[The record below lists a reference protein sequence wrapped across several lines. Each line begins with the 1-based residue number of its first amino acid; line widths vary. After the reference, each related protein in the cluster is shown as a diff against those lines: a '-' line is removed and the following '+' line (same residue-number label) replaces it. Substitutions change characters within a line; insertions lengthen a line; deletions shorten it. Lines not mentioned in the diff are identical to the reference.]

1 MSHTTAGLSTARFK
15 LLGMTSHAELNH
27 QAPHNQALQISAGNY
42 TATIDPH
49 GAGLATLLYDGKPLV
64 AGYQH
69 ARPFTAGALLA
80 PWPNRTGDGIF
91 SHHGSIHRL
100 ACNEPDR
107 NNALHGFAAEANWH
121 VTEHSRSAVTLQW
134 QGPARTDW
142 PWPLHYSITW
152 ALADDGLS
160 AKLTVTNTSTNTGTE
175 TAHPN
180 TASSPFGLG
189 WHPYLSALGAPLDEC
204 TLSMPAATN
213 LPLDPDRLLPAG
225 PEIPA
230 TEIVGKHQHMEGIE
244 LDHCFRMEA
253 PQTSS
258 DHAAHQIELRNA
270 DGHGTILWADE
281 HFGWCQVYTSPEAA
295 PSIGRAVA
303 VEPMTCP
310 PNALR
315 SGESLL
321 QLASASS
328 MSFRFGISAT
338 STPPHPKP
346 TL

>member
-1 MSHTTAGLSTARFK
+1 
-15 LLGMTSHAELNH
+15 MTSHTA
-27 QAPHNQALQISAGNY
+27 AQISAGAY

-64 AGYQH
+64 VGYTST
-69 ARPFTAGALLA
+69 RPMTAGALLA

-91 SHHGSIHRL
+91 SHHGTIHRL
-100 ACNEPDR
+100 PCTEPDR
-107 NNALHGFAAEANWH
+107 NNALHGYAADATWEITDRSPGS
-121 VTEHSRSAVTLQW
+121 VTMQW
-134 QGPARTDW
+134 QGPARTEW
-142 PWPLHYSITW
+142 AWPLVYSITW

-160 AKLTVTNTSTNTGTE
+160 AELTVTNISTE
-175 TAHPN
+175 TAHPS
-180 TASSPFGLG
+180 TASSPFGMG

-213 LPLDPDRLLPAG
+213 LPLDPERLLPAG

-230 TEIVGKHQHMEGIE
+230 TEIIGKQQAMVGIT
-244 LDHCFRMEA
+244 LDHCFRLEA
-253 PQTSS
+253 SQNNDGP
-258 DHAAHQIELRNA
+258 AAHQIELRNA
-270 DGHGTILWADE
+270 TGSGARLWADE
-281 HFGWCQVYTSPEAA
+281 CFGWCQVYTSPESA
-295 PSIGRAVA
+295 PTIGRAVA

-328 MSFRFGISAT
+328 TRFRFGISAI
-338 STPPHPKP
+338 
-346 TL
+346 

>member
-1 MSHTTAGLSTARFK
+1 
-15 LLGMTSHAELNH
+15 MTSHAELNH
-27 QAPHNQALQISAGNY
+27 QAPHNHALQISTGNY

-64 AGYQH
+64 VGYQH

-91 SHHGSIHRL
+91 SHHGTIHRL
-100 ACNEPDR
+100 RCNETNH
-107 NNALHGFAAEANWH
+107 NNALHGFAAEATWEI
-121 VTEHSRSAVTLQW
+121 TEHSRSAVTLHW

-142 PWPLHYSITW
+142 PWPLVYSITW

-160 AKLTVTNTSTNTGTE
+160 AELTVTNTGTE
-175 TAHPN
+175 TATD
-180 TASSPFGLG
+180 TA
-189 WHPYLSALGAPLDEC
+189 HPYLSALGAPLNEC

-230 TEIVGKHQHMEGIE
+230 TEIVGKQQAMAGIT
-244 LDHCFRMEA
+244 LDHCFRLEE
-253 PQTSS
+253 PQS
-258 DHAAHQIELRNA
+258 DDGPAHTVELRKA
-270 DGHGTILWADE
+270 DGHGTQLWADE
-281 HFGWCQVYTSPEAA
+281 HFGWCQVYTSPESA
-295 PSIGRAVA
+295 PNIGRAVA

-315 SGESLL
+315 SGKSLL
-321 QLASASS
+321 ELPAGTTTQ
-328 MSFRFGISAT
+328 FRFGIVAV
-338 STPPHPKP
+338 
-346 TL
+346 

>member
-1 MSHTTAGLSTARFK
+1 MN
-15 LLGMTSHAELNH
+15 SHA
-27 QAPHNQALQISAGNY
+27 AVQISAGNY

-49 GAGLATLLYDGKPLV
+49 GAGLATLLYDEKPLV

-91 SHHGSIHRL
+91 SHHGNIHRL
-100 ACNEPDR
+100 ACNEADR

-134 QGPARTDW
+134 QGPARTEW
-142 PWPLHYSITW
+142 AWPLHYSITW

-160 AKLTVTNTSTNTGTE
+160 AELTVTNTGTE
-175 TAHPN
+175 TTHPG
-180 TASSPFGLG
+180 TESSPFGLG

-230 TEIVGKHQHMEGIE
+230 TEIVDKQQHMAGIT
-244 LDHCFRMEA
+244 LDHCFQLEA
-253 PQTSS
+253 PQASS

-270 DGHGTILWADE
+270 DGHGAILWADE
-281 HFGWCQVYTSPEAA
+281 HFSWCQVYTSPESA

>member
-1 MSHTTAGLSTARFK
+1 
-15 LLGMTSHAELNH
+15 MTSHA
-27 QAPHNQALQISAGNY
+27 AMQISAGNY

-49 GAGLATLLYDGKPLV
+49 GAGLATLLYDEKPLV

-91 SHHGSIHRL
+91 SHHGTIHRL

-107 NNALHGFAAEANWH
+107 NNALHGFAAEAAWEI
-121 VTEHSRSAVTLQW
+121 TDRSPGAVTLQW
-134 QGPARTDW
+134 QGPARTEW
-142 PWPLHYSITW
+142 AWPLHYSITW

-160 AKLTVTNTSTNTGTE
+160 AELTVTNTGTE
-175 TAHPN
+175 TTHPG
-180 TASSPFGLG
+180 TESSPFGVG

-230 TEIVGKHQHMEGIE
+230 AEIVGKHQHMEGIE

-270 DGHGTILWADE
+270 DGHGAILWADE
-281 HFGWCQVYTSPEAA
+281 HFSWCQVYTSPESA

-315 SGESLL
+315 SDESLL